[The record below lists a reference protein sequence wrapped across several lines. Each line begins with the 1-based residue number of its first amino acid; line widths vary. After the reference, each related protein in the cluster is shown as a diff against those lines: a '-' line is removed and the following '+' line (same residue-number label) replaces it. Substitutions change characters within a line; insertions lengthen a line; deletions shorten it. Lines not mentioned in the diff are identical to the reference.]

1 MTAGRRRLTLFVA
14 AARRR
19 AGLTLT
25 ELLVAA
31 ALSLVVIGAVA
42 SLFVMFSMSMRQ
54 SQATVELNAMM
65 RGVAWQ
71 LRQDLAGVT
80 CPTRPWIA
88 PEDNAGYFELIEGP
102 RRDLT
107 DAFDGGQPSANL
119 AADTDDV
126 LLFTTQSM
134 ADPFVGRFGGTM
146 IESPYAEV
154 AWFCR
159 PLPPAEQRVRGTTL
173 CKLYRRQMLVI
184 NYLGRAD
191 LGDNTI
197 RSVPP
202 AVVDRGTIDISLHR
216 IPGTTPHTA
225 LFPNSL
231 GDLSRRENRF
241 LRNGFTYF
249 TVTGSQQTLQPQP
262 FPYAFPIDSA
272 TGHAGAAATL
282 DETARVDEDVLLR
295 NVIAFDVRVFDPRAT
310 LQPAADTWR
319 LPGDPGYVMPSVSP
333 QASPQ
338 GAYVDLG
345 WQGGSPVL
353 RTAPFPP
360 PGRTPLGSAGVF
372 VTDKPAGYP
381 TALPVSLPAATYDT
395 WSRHYEF
402 DGVDSDGDGT
412 IDESTSGIDTNND
425 TWPEATADAET
436 SPPYPV
442 PLRGLEVRIRCYEPT
457 SKQVRQIT
465 IRHAFPK

>member
-1 MTAGRRRLTLFVA
+1 MAASHHAAVSAAGTERPRP
-14 AARRR
+14 
-19 AGLTLT
+19 GLTLT

-31 ALSLVVIGAVA
+31 ALSLVLIGAVA

-107 DAFDGGQPSANL
+107 DAFDAGQPSANL

-126 LLFTTQSM
+126 LLFTTQSLT
-134 ADPFVGRFGGTM
+134 DPFVGRFGGTM

-159 PLPPAEQRVRGTTL
+159 PAPAAEQRVPGTTL
-173 CKLYRRQMLVI
+173 YKLYRRQLLVI
-184 NYLGRAD
+184 NYLGQTD
-191 LGDNTI
+191 VTDNTI

-202 AVVDRGTIDISLHR
+202 AVVDRGTIDISLHQLS
-216 IPGTTPHTA
+216 GTTPHTV

-231 GDLSRRENRF
+231 GDLSKRENRF
-241 LRNGFTYF
+241 LRNGFAYLTA
-249 TVTGSQQTLQPQP
+249 TDSPQVLAPQP
-262 FPYAFPIDSA
+262 FPHIFPIDSD
-272 TGHAGAAATL
+272 TGHAVTAATL
-282 DETARVDEDVLLR
+282 DETARIDEDVLLR

-310 LQPAADTWR
+310 PQPTGTTWR
-319 LPGDPGYVMPSVSP
+319 LPGDPGYVAPTAPPQGSPS
-333 QASPQ
+333 

-345 WQGGSPVL
+345 WQGGSSVL
-353 RTAPFPP
+353 RTDPFPP
-360 PGRTPLGSAGVF
+360 SGCTPLGSAGVF
-372 VTDKPAGYP
+372 VTDKPTRFA
-381 TALPVSLPAATYDT
+381 LPAATYDT

-402 DGVDSDGDGT
+402 NGVDNDGDGT
-412 IDESTSGIDTNND
+412 VDEATIGVDTNKD
-425 TWPEATADAET
+425 TWPEATADSET

-442 PLRGLEVRIRCYEPT
+442 PLRGLEIRLRCYEPT